1 MQIEFYSWG
10 AAQEVTGSKH
20 FLHIDDITL
29 MIDCGAFQGKREIAD
44 KKNREWDFDPAKID
58 AAILTHA
65 HYDHSGLIPLLVKR
79 GFKGNIYATPATRDL
94 AGLILNDSAH
104 IQKKDIEY
112 LQKHSH
118 GDLVIKEPLFTD
130 KDVLNAMSSIISIP
144 YNRPFPIADGIFVTF
159 IDAGH
164 ILGSSQVLLEI
175 EKNGEKARIGFSGDL
190 GRKNLPIL
198 KDPDIFPEPDFLFL
212 ESTYGNRLHDTIEFA
227 SDKLAD
233 IISKTASRGG
243 KIIIPAFSIERTQ
256 ELVYIIHL
264 LMYQKKIPEIPI
276 YVDSPMATN
285 ATSIFSA
292 HPECFDDETRQNFLV
307 HNKNPFGFNQLHY
320 VQDTSESKALNGLK
334 VPAIIISSSGMC
346 EAGRIL
352 HHLKNNIEDHRNT
365 ILIVG
370 FMAENTLGRKIADR
384 SETVKIFG
392 VEYLLKA
399 EVKILNAFSAHAD
412 YNEILDYVSNFSSGK
427 LKRIFLV
434 HGEPDAQES
443 LNLKLI
449 EKNFNPIIMEPGK
462 KYIENIG

>member
-1 MQIEFYSWG
+1 M
-10 AAQEVTGSKH
+10 
-20 FLHIDDITL
+20 IT
-29 MIDCGAFQGKREIAD
+29 A
-44 KKNREWDFDPAKID
+44 
-58 AAILTHA
+58 
-65 HYDHSGLIPLLVKR
+65 GLFR
-79 GFKGNIYATPATRDL
+79 FSTPATRDL

-112 LQKHSH
+112 LQKHSR

-144 YNRPFPIADGIFVTF
+144 YNRPFPIANGITVTF

-175 EKNGEKARIGFSGDL
+175 EKNGEKAVVGFSGDL

-227 SDKLAD
+227 SEKLAD

-264 LMYQKKIPEIPI
+264 LMDQKKIPEIPI

-365 ILIVG
+365 VLIVG

-392 VEYLLKA
+392 VEYRLKA

-412 YNEILDYVSNFSSGK
+412 YSEILDYVSNFSSGK

-434 HGEPDAQES
+434 HGEPEAQES
-443 LNLKLI
+443 LKLKLI
-449 EKNFNPIIMEPGK
+449 EKNFKPIIMEPGK
-462 KYIENIG
+462 KYIETL

>member
-20 FLHIDDITL
+20 FMHIDGKTI
-29 MIDCGAFQGKREIAD
+29 MIDCGAFQGRREESD
-44 KKNREWDFDPAKID
+44 RKNREWSFDPAKID
-58 AAILTHA
+58 ALILTHA
-65 HYDHSGLIPLLVKR
+65 HYDHCGLIPLLVKR
-79 GFKGNIYATPATRDL
+79 GFKGNIYSTPATRDL

-112 LQKHSH
+112 LQKHSR

-144 YNRPFPIADGIFVTF
+144 YNRPFPIANGITVTF

-175 EKNGEKARIGFSGDL
+175 EKNGEKAVVGFSGDL

-227 SDKLAD
+227 SEKLAD

-264 LMYQKKIPEIPI
+264 LMDQKKIPEIPI

-365 ILIVG
+365 VLIVG

-392 VEYLLKA
+392 VEYRLKA

-412 YNEILDYVSNFSSGK
+412 YSEILDYVSNFSSGK

-434 HGEPDAQES
+434 HGEPEAQES
-443 LNLKLI
+443 LKLKLI
-449 EKNFNPIIMEPGK
+449 EKNFKPIIMEPGK
-462 KYIENIG
+462 KYIETL

>member
-20 FLHIDDITL
+20 FVHIDEITL

-58 AAILTHA
+58 ALILTHA

-94 AGLILNDSAH
+94 AGLILTDSAH
-104 IQKKDIEY
+104 IQKSDIEY
-112 LQKHSH
+112 LKKHNQN
-118 GDLVIKEPLFTD
+118 DNIVIKEPLYTD
-130 KDVLNAMSSIISIP
+130 DDVQKAMSKIISIP
-144 YNRPFPIADGIFVTF
+144 YNLPFPIAPGVTVTF

-164 ILGSSQVLLEI
+164 ILGSSQALIEI
-175 EKNGEKARIGFSGDL
+175 EKDGQKSRIGFTGDL

-198 KDPDIFPEPDFLFL
+198 RDPDILPDPDFLFI
-212 ESTYGNRLHDTIEFA
+212 ESTYGNRLHDTVDFA
-227 SDKLAD
+227 TDKLAD
-233 IISKTASRGG
+233 IISRTAARGG

-264 LMYQKKIPEIPI
+264 LTDQKKIPNIPI

-292 HPECFDDETRQNFLV
+292 HPECFDKETRESFLK

-320 VQDTSESKALNGLK
+320 VQDRDESKELNKLRE
-334 VPAIIISSSGMC
+334 PAIIISASGMC
-346 EAGRIL
+346 ESGRIL
-352 HHLKNNIEDHRNT
+352 HHLRNNIEDHRNT

-384 SETVKIFG
+384 QKTVRILGGEHK
-392 VEYLLKA
+392 LNA

-412 YNEILDYVSNFSSGK
+412 YNEILDYLSSYDPNK
-427 LKRIFLV
+427 LKKIYMV
-434 HGEPDAQES
+434 HGEPEAQEF
-443 LNLKLI
+443 LKQKLI
-449 EKNFNPIIMEPGK
+449 EKNFKTTIMEPGK
-462 KYIENIG
+462 KYIENI

>member
-1 MQIEFYSWG
+1 MKIEFYSWG
-10 AAQEVTGSKH
+10 GAQEVTGSKH
-20 FLHIDDITL
+20 FVHIDDKTV
-29 MIDCGAFQGKREIAD
+29 MIDCGAFQGRREESD
-44 KKNREWDFDPAKID
+44 RKNREWSFDPAKID
-58 AAILTHA
+58 ALILTHA

-79 GFKGNIYATPATRDL
+79 GFKGNIYSTPATRDL
-94 AGLILNDSAH
+94 AGLILSDSAH
-104 IQKKDIEY
+104 IQQKDIEY

-130 KDVLNAMSSIISIP
+130 EDVKKAMSSIISIP
-144 YNRPFPIADGIFVTF
+144 YHRPFTIAEGITVTF

-164 ILGSSQVLLEI
+164 IMGSSQVLLEI
-175 EKNGEKARIGFSGDL
+175 EKNGEKAVVGFSGDL

-227 SDKLAD
+227 SEKLAD
-233 IISKTASRGG
+233 IISKTATRGG
-243 KIIIPAFSIERTQ
+243 KVIVPAFSIERTQ

-264 LMYQKKIPEIPI
+264 LMDQKKIPQIPI

-307 HNKNPFGFNQLHY
+307 NNKNPFGFNQLHY

-384 SETVKIFG
+384 SENVTIFG
-392 VEYLLKA
+392 VEYRLNA

-434 HGEPDAQES
+434 HGEPEAQES
-443 LNLKLI
+443 LNSKLI
-449 EKNFNPIIMEPGK
+449 EKNFKPIIMEPGK
-462 KYIENIG
+462 KYIETIE

>member
-1 MQIEFYSWG
+1 MKIEFYSWG
-10 AAQEVTGSKH
+10 AAREVTGSKH
-20 FLHIDDITL
+20 FMHIDSKTI
-29 MIDCGAFQGKREIAD
+29 MIDCGAFQGRRAETD
-44 KKNREWDFDPAKID
+44 RKNREWSFEPAKID
-58 AAILTHA
+58 ALILTHA

-79 GFKGNIYATPATRDL
+79 GFKGNIYSTPATRDL
-94 AGLILNDSAH
+94 TGLILSDSAH

-112 LQKHSH
+112 LQKQNR

-130 KDVLNAMSSIISIP
+130 KDVQNAMSSIISIP
-144 YNRPFPIADGIFVTF
+144 YNRPFPIADGITVTF

-175 EKNGEKARIGFSGDL
+175 KKNGEKALVGFSGDL

-198 KDPDIFPEPDFLFL
+198 KDPDIFPEPDFLFM

-227 SDKLAD
+227 SEKLAD
-233 IISKTASRGG
+233 VISRTASRGG

-264 LMYQKKIPEIPI
+264 LMDQKKIPQIPI

-285 ATSIFSA
+285 ATAIFSA
-292 HPECFDDETRQNFLV
+292 HPECFDDETRQSFLV

-320 VQDTSESKALNGLK
+320 VQDTSESKALNWLN

-392 VEYLLKA
+392 VEYRLKA

-412 YNEILDYVSNFSSGK
+412 YSDILDYVSNFRSGK

-434 HGEPDAQES
+434 HGEPEAQDS
-443 LNLKLI
+443 LSSKLI
-449 EKNFNPIIMEPGK
+449 EKNFKTTIMEPGN
-462 KYIENIG
+462 KYVETL